1 MALGRRKAT
10 ERPALDEPNAPE
22 SQAATAASGAG
33 SAIGTLLVQR
43 GLINAEQL
51 AAATERQATSGK
63 ALGDVLVDMG
73 FVAERDIVAAVGDVL
88 GVPFADLR
96 REAPDAEVVSLIK
109 EAMARDLVVIPLR
122 RDEDNNVIVAA
133 ADPSP
138 EVASKLKAAM
148 KTAVTLHIAPSS
160 DIERAINNAYRAL
173 DSVGRLVE
181 AFAAAES
188 SRRGPTAS
196 VDVMPDDAPVVR
208 IVNMLIS
215 QAVRD
220 RTSDIHI
227 EPQDDTV
234 RVRYRIDGAL
244 ADAVNLPEALGPA
257 IISRIKIMAG
267 LNIVERRRPQDGQI
281 NQEIEG
287 RMLDIRV
294 NTMPTIW
301 GEKAVMRI
309 LDRKRTLL
317 TLNDLGMP
325 PEIHAKYAKQVRS
338 PVGMLVCAGPT
349 GSGKTTTLYAT
360 LNEINSPTANITT
373 LEDPVEFVFPTVN
386 QVQINEQAGMTFA
399 GGLRAILR
407 QDPDIILVGEI
418 RDIETAR
425 LGVQAALTGHFV
437 LSTIHAND
445 SASALH
451 RFVDMGIE
459 RFLIASSLT
468 MIVSQRLLRRICPH
482 CRVQK
487 PLSVDEEAFFTEY
500 ARDYLDKTSFYYG
513 EGCNFCS
520 GTGYLDRVGVYEL
533 LHMTDDMRRLVVEN
547 APHEELK
554 KMAIFQGMSTLLDEG
569 LKLVNQ
575 DVTTV
580 AEVMRT
586 VYTV

>member
-10 ERPALDEPNAPE
+10 ERPTLDEPNAPE
-22 SQAATAASGAG
+22 STSTTSSSDAGAAL
-33 SAIGTLLVQR
+33 GTLLVQR
-43 GLINAEQL
+43 GLINADQL
-51 AAATERQATSGK
+51 AAARERQSTSGK
-63 ALGDVLVDMG
+63 AVSDVLVDMG
-73 FVAERDIVAAVGDVL
+73 VITERDVVAAVGDQL

-96 REAPDAEVVSLIK
+96 REAPDAEVVALLK
-109 EAMARDLVVIPLR
+109 EAMAREVVAIPLHR
-122 RDEDNNVIVAA
+122 AEDNTVIVAA

-138 EVASKLKAAM
+138 ETATKLRNAM

-181 AFAAAES
+181 AFEAAES
-188 SRRGPTAS
+188 SRRGPTAT
-196 VDVMPDDAPVVR
+196 VDAMPDDAPVVR

-227 EPQDDTV
+227 EPQDDSV

-244 ADAVNLPEALGPA
+244 TDAVSLPEALGPA

-287 RMLDIRV
+287 RVLDIRV

-309 LDRKRTLL
+309 LDRKRTLH

-325 PEIHAKYAKQVRS
+325 PEIHTKYAKMVRA

-360 LNEINSPTANITT
+360 LNEINDPKANITT
-373 LEDPVEFVFPTVN
+373 LEDPVEFVFPTIN

-418 RDIETAR
+418 RDVETAR

-459 RFLIASSLT
+459 RFLIASSLS
-468 MIVSQRLLRRICPH
+468 MIVSQRLLRRVCPH
-482 CRVQK
+482 CRVAK
-487 PLSVDEEAFFTEY
+487 PLSVDEEAFFAEY
-500 ARDYLDKTSFYYG
+500 ARDYLHKTTFFYG

-520 GTGYLDRVGVYEL
+520 NTGYLDRIGVYEL
-533 LHMTDDMRRLVVEN
+533 LQMTDDMRRLVVEN

-554 KMAIFQGMSTLLDEG
+554 KMAVFQGMSTLLDEG

-575 DVTTV
+575 DLTTV

>member
-1 MALGRRKAT
+1 MALGRRKTT
-10 ERPALDEPNAPE
+10 ERPASSDQNAP
-22 SQAATAASGAG
+22 AG
-33 SAIGTLLVQR
+33 EGTTPLGGSNIGNLLVDR
-43 GLINAEQL
+43 GLITPEQL
-51 AAATERQATSGK
+51 VAAVEKQNTSGK
-63 ALGDVLVDMG
+63 GIGDVLVEMKA
-73 FVAERDIVAAVGDVL
+73 VSERDVVSAVGEQL

-96 REAPDAEVVSLIK
+96 RDTPDADVVALLT
-109 EAMARDLVVIPLR
+109 EDLARQLMAIPLH
-122 RDEDNNVIVAA
+122 RDEDKQVIVAV
-133 ADPSP
+133 ADPTGD
-138 EVASKLKAAM
+138 VRSKLKTAM
-148 KTAVTLHIAPSS
+148 KVAVELHIAPAD
-160 DIERAINNAYRAL
+160 DIERAINKAYRAL
-173 DSVGRLVE
+173 DSVGRLVD
-181 AFAAAES
+181 AFSAAES
-188 SRRGPTAS
+188 SRRGNVAA

-227 EPQDDTV
+227 EPQDEAV

-244 ADAVNLPEALGPA
+244 ADAVSLPEALGPA

-267 LNIVERRRPQDGQI
+267 LNIVERRRAQDGQI
-281 NQEIEG
+281 NQEIDG

-309 LDRKRTLL
+309 LDRKRTLH
-317 TLNDLGMP
+317 TLADLGMP
-325 PEIHAKYAKQVRS
+325 KDVHEKYSKMVRA
-338 PVGMLVCAGPT
+338 PYGMLVCAGPT

-360 LNEINSPTANITT
+360 LNEINDPKSNITT
-373 LEDPVEFVFPTVN
+373 LEDPVEFVFPAIN
-386 QVQINEQAGMTFA
+386 QVQINEQAGMSFA
-399 GGLRAILR
+399 TGLRAILR

-418 RDIETAR
+418 RDVETAR
-425 LGVQAALTGHFV
+425 LAVQSALTGHFV
-437 LSTIHAND
+437 LSTIHATD

-459 RFLIASSLT
+459 RFLVASSVS
-468 MIVSQRLLRRICPH
+468 MIVSQRLMRRICTH

-487 PLSVDEEAFFTEY
+487 PLSVDEQAFFDTY
-500 ARDYLDKTSFYYG
+500 AENHTKTKFFYG
-513 EGCNFCS
+513 EGCNFCAN
-520 GTGYLDRVGVYEL
+520 TGYLDRVGVYEL
-533 LHMTDDMRRLVVEN
+533 LQITDDIRRLVVDS
-547 APHEELK
+547 APHDELK

-586 VYTV
+586 VYTA

>member
-10 ERPALDEPNAPE
+10 ERPALDEPSAPTTQ
-22 SQAATAASGAG
+22 SAAPSAGAG
-33 SAIGTLLVQR
+33 SAIANLLVQR
-43 GLINAEQL
+43 GLISTEQL
-51 AAATERQATSGK
+51 EAAKERQGTSGK
-63 ALGDVLVDMG
+63 ALSDVLVEMG
-73 FVAERDIVAAVGDVL
+73 AIAERDVVAAVGEQL

-96 REAPDAEVVSLIK
+96 REAPDAEVVSLLK
-109 EAMARDLVVIPLR
+109 EATARELVAIPLHR
-122 RDEDNNVIVAA
+122 AEDTTVIVAA

-138 EVASKLKAAM
+138 ETATKLKAAM

-181 AFAAAES
+181 AFEAAES
-188 SRRGPTAS
+188 SRRSTVTTA
-196 VDVMPDDAPVVR
+196 DVMPDDAPVVR

-227 EPQDDTV
+227 EPQDDTL

-244 ADAVNLPEALGPA
+244 ADAVSLPEALGPA

-281 NQEIEG
+281 NQEIDG

-309 LDRKRTLL
+309 LDRKRTLH

-325 PEIHAKYAKQVRS
+325 PEIHARYAKQVRS

-373 LEDPVEFVFPTVN
+373 LEDPVEFVFPSIN

-418 RDIETAR
+418 RDVETAR

-459 RFLIASSLT
+459 RFLIASSLS
-468 MIVSQRLLRRICPH
+468 MVVSQRLLRRTCPH
-482 CRVQK
+482 CRVAR
-487 PLSVDEEAFFTEY
+487 PLSVDEEAFFLEY
-500 ARDYLDKTSFYYG
+500 ARDFAGKTTFFYG

-520 GTGYLDRVGVYEL
+520 GTGYLDRVGIYEL
-533 LHMTDDMRRLVVEN
+533 LTMTDDMRRLVVEN

-554 KMAIFQGMSTLLDEG
+554 KMAVFQGMSTLLDEG
-569 LKLVNQ
+569 LRLVNQ

-586 VYTV
+586 VYTT

>member
-10 ERPALDEPNAPE
+10 ERPAPDESNAPE
-22 SQAATAASGAG
+22 SRAATQPAGAG
-33 SAIGTLLVQR
+33 SAIGTLLLQR
-43 GLINAEQL
+43 GLISSEQL
-51 AAATERQATSGK
+51 ATATERQPTTGK
-63 ALGDVLVDMG
+63 AIPDVLVEMG
-73 FVAERDIVAAVGDVL
+73 AVSERDVVAAVGEQL
-88 GVPFADLR
+88 GVPFVDLR
-96 REAPDAEVVSLIK
+96 RDSPDAEVVALLK
-109 EAMARDLVVIPLR
+109 EATARDLVAIPLHR
-122 RDEDNNVIVAA
+122 GENDTVIVAA

-138 EVASKLKAAM
+138 ETATKLKAAM

-160 DIERAINNAYRAL
+160 DIERAINNAYSAL
-173 DSVGRLVE
+173 DSVGRLVD

-188 SRRGPTAS
+188 SRRGPAAT
-196 VDVMPDDAPVVR
+196 VDAMPDDAPVVR

-227 EPQDDTV
+227 EPQDENV

-244 ADAVNLPEALGPA
+244 TDAVLLPEALGPA

-281 NQEIEG
+281 NQEIDG
-287 RMLDIRV
+287 RTLDIRV

-309 LDRKRTLL
+309 LDRKRTLH
-317 TLNDLGMP
+317 TLADLGMP
-325 PEIHAKYAKQVRS
+325 PEIHAKYSKMTRA

-360 LNEINSPTANITT
+360 LNEINNPTANITT
-373 LEDPVEFVFPTVN
+373 LEDPVEFVFPSIN

-459 RFLIASSLT
+459 RFLIASSLS
-468 MIVSQRLLRRICPH
+468 MVVSQRLLRRTCTH
-482 CRVQK
+482 CRVPK
-487 PLSVDEEAFFTEY
+487 PLTVDEEAFFAEY
-500 ARDYLDKTSFYYG
+500 AREYENKTTFYLG

-520 GTGYLDRVGVYEL
+520 NTGYLDRVGVYEL
-533 LHMTDDMRRLVVEN
+533 LLMTDDMRRLVVEN

-554 KMAIFQGMSTLLDEG
+554 KMAVFQGMSTLLDEG

-575 DVTTV
+575 DVTTI

-586 VYTV
+586 VYTG